1 MDNGDIRASAS
12 ELASIVTIFVVIAL
26 TIFAAL
32 SVSNASRKGSWP
44 GNSPIRD
51 RLLGGGRGVRALA
64 SVRRGLGGRFG

>member
-1 MDNGDIRASAS
+1 
-12 ELASIVTIFVVIAL
+12 VVIAL